1 MFPSRFASRPLGC
14 PLPRQ
19 GRLLL
24 LALAAA
30 CPPAWA
36 QAPLPRVEVTGS
48 ALRQIDG
55 ESTVPLTVLRADSL
69 RRQGVSTLE
78 QALARLAANQ
88 SATVLSS
95 VIGGASGGASFADLR
110 GLGADKTL
118 VLLNGRRLA
127 NQAVDGGAVDL
138 NMIPFALIDRIE
150 VLRDGA
156 SALYGSEAIGG
167 VINLIT
173 REDVGDT
180 LELSI
185 EQPQRSGGRSRELN
199 ASLGFGDL
207 AGRGFSA
214 SLAGGLR
221 QTTAIR
227 SGQRRFGARGVI
239 PERGVDYSSFYTG
252 PANYSQTQG
261 ADTFFA
267 HPLAPDCAAPGFSGD
282 GTSCYFDTVR
292 DTDLSPR
299 SESQFL
305 QAEARLRLPGAM
317 TLKLEQLLSRH
328 LVGQTLAGTPL
339 ASGDGFLPV
348 APGTAFYPG
357 QGGVPAPDGFVLDPG
372 LPVDAYW
379 RAPGQRRIASDNRQG
394 RWTAELAGALG
405 AWELRQGLS
414 LQLGRVSEQLRGGAY
429 DEAAL
434 AAGVNSGLL
443 NPFGAQTP
451 AGLAG
456 LREAEVGGEI
466 QRARGRVLALDS
478 QWRRDLA
485 WPGLARPAGVALGGE
500 LRHED
505 YAIEVIDA
513 VASRVPT
520 QGLDPASDVQA
531 SRRAGALW
539 AELQLPLA
547 PTLELNLALRH
558 DRVGQVGRQTSPK
571 LALRWQASRD
581 ALLRASVGRGFRA
594 PTLYELKQP
603 GFATFSAAP
612 FDDPLLCPGGVAVPG
627 ADAARVCGRQ
637 LVEQGGGR
645 DDLQPERSEQASLG
659 LVLQAGPRASLTADL
674 WAVRIRDV
682 IVAPTASAVLQN
694 AAANAGLILR
704 DPADGNVITAIDTRL
719 FNASAIRS
727 HGLDLGAQWQPA
739 LPLPGRLTLALQGT
753 RVFSH
758 TLRGGL
764 AGEVEERVGRHGS
777 RGPIFRWQHSL
788 SASYAQGAW
797 SATLAQRYR
806 SGYRDEN
813 SALIDPA
820 FHGRVG
826 STSVWDLGLGWS
838 PQPGLEL
845 LALLRNAFD
854 RDPPFSNQS
863 SQFQTGYDARYTD
876 ATGRA
881 LGLRLV
887 WTPR

>member
-1 MFPSRFASRPLGC
+1 MFPSRFASRPLDC

-30 CPPAWA
+30 GTPAWA

-55 ESTVPLTVLRADSL
+55 ESAVPLTVLHADSL

-118 VLLNGRRLA
+118 VLLNGRRLS

-180 LELSI
+180 LELSV
-185 EQPQRSGGRSRELN
+185 EQPQRAGGRSREVN

-214 SLAGGLR
+214 SVAAGLR

-239 PERGVDYSSFYTG
+239 PERGVDYSSFYTN

-261 ADTFFA
+261 GDTFYA
-267 HPLAPDCAAPGFSGD
+267 HPLAPDCAAAGFSGD

-305 QAEARLRLPGAM
+305 HAEARLRLPGAM

-328 LVGQTLAGTPL
+328 LVRQTLAGTPL

-357 QGGVPAPDGFVLDPG
+357 QGGVPAPDGFVLDPS
-372 LPVDAYW
+372 LPVDTYW
-379 RAPGQRRIASDNRQG
+379 RAPGQRQIAADNRQG
-394 RWTAELAGALG
+394 RWVAELAGAVG
-405 AWELRQGLS
+405 AWEMRQGLS
-414 LQLGRVSEQLRGGAY
+414 LQLGRVHEQLRGGAY

-451 AGLAG
+451 AGLAL
-456 LREAEVGGEI
+456 LREAEVRGTL
-466 QRARGRVLALDS
+466 QRARGRVLGLDS
-478 QWRRDLA
+478 QWRRELA
-485 WPGLARPAGVALGGE
+485 WPGLARPAGLALGGE

-505 YAIEVIDA
+505 YAIEVVDA
-513 VASRVPT
+513 VAGRVPT
-520 QGLDPASDVQA
+520 QGLDPAGDVQS

-539 AELQLPLA
+539 GELQLPLA
-547 PTLELNLALRH
+547 ADLELNLALRH
-558 DRVGQVGRQTSPK
+558 DQVGQVGGQTSPK
-571 LALRWQASRD
+571 LALRWQARRD

-594 PTLYELKQP
+594 PTLYELNQP

-612 FDDPLLCPGGVAVPG
+612 LDDPLRCPGGTPVDG
-627 ADAARVCGRQ
+627 ADPARVCGRQ
-637 LVEQGGGR
+637 FVEQGGGR
-645 DDLQPERSEQASLG
+645 KSLRPERAEQASLG
-659 LVLQAGPRASLTADL
+659 LVLQAGPRASLSADL

-682 IVAPTASAVLQN
+682 IVTPSAAAVLQN
-694 AAANAGLILR
+694 AAANEALILR
-704 DPADGNVITAIDTRL
+704 DAAGDIESIDTRL
-719 FNASAIRS
+719 FNASEIRS
-727 HGLDLGAQWQPA
+727 QGLDLGAQWQPQ
-739 LPLPGRLTLALQGT
+739 LPLPGRLELALQGT
-753 RVFSH
+753 QVFSH

-764 AGEVEERVGRHGS
+764 VAGTEERVGRHGS
-777 RGPIFRWQHSL
+777 QGPIFRWQHSL
-788 SASYAQGAW
+788 SASYALGPW
-797 SATLAQRYR
+797 RATLAQRFR

-813 SALIDPA
+813 GALIDPA
-820 FHGRVG
+820 FHGRVA
-826 STSVWDLGLGWS
+826 SYSVWDLGLAWS
-838 PQPGLEL
+838 PQPSLQL
-845 LALLRNAFD
+845 LAVLRNAFD

-887 WTPR
+887 WTPQ